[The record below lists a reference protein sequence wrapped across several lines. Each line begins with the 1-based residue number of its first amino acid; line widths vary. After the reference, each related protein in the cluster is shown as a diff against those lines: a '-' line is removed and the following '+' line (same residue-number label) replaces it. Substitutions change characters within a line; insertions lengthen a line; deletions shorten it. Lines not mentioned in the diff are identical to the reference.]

1 VSNDTPVIRRR
12 VRLVP
17 PRDDTVAQAGVDAEA
32 VGYCRPPTHSRFKQG
47 QSGNP
52 RGRPKGSRSLA
63 AIIQDELSTK
73 ATVRDGG
80 RERRLAKRQI
90 VARRLV
96 NSAVG
101 GDLKSIDKLVKL
113 DEGPLH
119 QRGHRRA
126 GADAMPASVEVT
138 EGDRDILAE
147 FMAMARDALGAGATY
162 EQ

>member
-1 VSNDTPVIRRR
+1 MANDMPIIRRR
-12 VRLVP
+12 VRVVP
-17 PRDDTVAQAGVDAEA
+17 DSDNTIAQPVVDAEA
-32 VGYCRPPTHSRFKQG
+32 VGYCRPPTHTRFKQG

-52 RGRPKGSRSLA
+52 RGRPKGSRSLT

-80 RERRLAKRQI
+80 RERRLQKRQI

-113 DEGPLH
+113 DDGPLH
-119 QRGHRRA
+119 KGRGRIA
-126 GADAMPASVEVT
+126 GANATPATIEVT
-138 EGDRDILAE
+138 NGDHDILAE
-147 FMAMARDALGAGATY
+147 FMAMARHALGAGGG
-162 EQ
+162 Q